1 MKKNRVSAMIAR
13 LLVPVLFGTLFS
25 SQTVTALAAEKPAA
39 EEYETIEISTA
50 KELIELSQQ
59 CSMDVWSRNK
69 RIVLQEDISLK
80 NSDYAP
86 IPTFGGIFD
95 GNGHTVSGL
104 ELTQSV
110 TPVGF
115 ISTVQ
120 EQGVVKNLKVSG
132 TIAPE
137 GEGTCAGGIAGENN
151 GLITGCSFSGNV
163 IGAGRVGGVAGVNAL
178 TGQIA
183 DCGSNGTIIGEKMTG
198 GIAGC
203 NLGSVIRCKNYAY
216 INTVSTDPSISL
228 EDIHFDFVFDVSRMT
243 SVDTGRAASDTGGIA
258 GYSRG
263 ILEECVNSAP
273 VGYPHIGYNAGGIA
287 GRSCGY
293 IRSCEN
299 AADIYGRKDVGG
311 IVGQMEP
318 YIRQNVTE
326 SALEKLDFQLDELN
340 VLLNRTL
347 DTADFS
353 VNIVTSRLNQVAG
366 YLDDAAEAAQNIHT
380 YGSVTST
387 VTLNRTLDT
396 ADFSV
401 NIVTSRLNQVAG
413 YLDDAAEAAQ
423 NIHTYGSVTSTVT
436 GSGSADGNGSV
447 TVKPSVSGNG
457 LTEENGHSG
466 SVNGN
471 ISASTQISI
480 TTQLNGL
487 SSAILGM
494 SGQMKL
500 LNGEVSGISGNLRE
514 DLKAVQNQIHAISDT
529 AMSLF
534 TVDDEEDMLVDSSE
548 TDVERMT
555 HGKALACENSGKVN
569 GDINVGGIAG
579 SMAMEYELDPEDD
592 ISSGLNG
599 MQRRKLELRA
609 VAESCVNTGEIIAKR
624 SYAGGICGRMELGLI
639 TQAENYGDV
648 ISESG
653 DYVGGIAGLTAS
665 TVRQC
670 AAKCTLSGDKYVGG
684 IVGSGVSEDLNGGTS
699 TVAGCAIAGLTASTV
714 RQCAAKCTLSGD
726 KYVGGI
732 VGSGVSEDLN
742 GGTST
747 VAGCAAMVEIAAC
760 EEYDGAVS
768 GVDAGDFTENYFVSD
783 ELAGINRRSYAGRA
797 EPVVYEELFQSAS
810 APDAFRRL
818 TLTFVADGKELK
830 KVPFAYGESFDG
842 DIFPELPRKEGHYAE
857 WDRSDLQNLHF
868 DTIVEAVY
876 TPYVS
881 ALANQEKRPDGRN
894 IFLVEGQFDEAA
906 QLVTAKVPGTPEAFG
921 IIPKNWADFLAK
933 SFTGTTVCREIT
945 EQWQLAIPE
954 DGVKN
959 HTIRY
964 LPPEET
970 DENFRICV
978 KEGQVWNEVSTETIG
993 SYLTFETAGNAVEIA
1008 VLSVVE
1014 VWWVWLIAA
1023 LLLLL
1028 LLAAAVRLL
1037 YKRAGRKKRE
1047 RLLAENAVKAA
1058 TEESENAAEAAATA
1072 GPENAAE
1079 ATATA
1084 GPEKEADAEPEAEK
1098 KERLRKKKRKWVICG
1113 IAAALLIAGTGG
1125 TVYFVLEKASAAAKA
1140 YESLKTY
1147 TEKKE
1152 LSMDLSVEGK
1162 IGEKRFDFS
1171 VYAERT
1177 DVEGQRITVVS
1188 RENRNLY
1195 YAEGAVFLENG
1206 KAYRLSPAFPDY
1218 SKLSELALEL
1228 YRHSELSEENGV
1240 YTIMA
1245 RQEDAKAILEMLM
1258 PFAADA
1264 LPDTNVITVKLIT
1277 ENGQASEICFA
1288 GRGTLK
1294 DEEKPPFDFSAN
1306 MKLHDRRQK
1315 KIQIPK
1321 AVADAVSEGRY
1332 ESTEVLSDALL
1343 QLADAWQ
1350 ALNEPDALGAKIVLE
1365 ADCGPIV
1372 LNESFDF
1379 YHWKNEGAPVNSLQ
1393 KNGYAVYFSDGA
1405 VCDSSGSV
1413 ITDSDRDTVEA
1424 AKLLDIA
1431 YEICM
1436 NARLE
1441 SSETAEG
1448 TIYSV
1453 ILDENGMKEVAYAI
1467 VPEAKN
1473 LDIGFTG
1480 GSIQVII
1487 RDGKLQN
1494 LLISCSGKLEVL
1506 LSEADVKIGA
1516 ELQFTGEEVTATI
1529 PQNVKDM
1536 LEQSGVQNGK
1546 E

>member
-151 GLITGCSFSGNV
+151 GLITGCSFFGNV

-203 NLGSVIRCKNYAY
+203 NLGSVIWCKNYAY

-387 VTLNRTLDT
+387 VT
-396 ADFSV
+396 
-401 NIVTSRLNQVAG
+401 
-413 YLDDAAEAAQ
+413 
-423 NIHTYGSVTSTVT
+423 

-466 SVNGN
+466 PVNGN

-699 TVAGCAIAGLTASTV
+699 TVAGCA
-714 RQCAAKCTLSGD
+714 
-726 KYVGGI
+726 
-732 VGSGVSEDLN
+732 
-742 GGTST
+742 
-747 VAGCAAMVEIAAC
+747 AMVEIAAC
-760 EEYDGAVS
+760 EEYGGAVS
-768 GVDAGDFTENYFVSD
+768 GVDSGNFTENYFVSD

-810 APDAFRRL
+810 APDAFRQL

-1058 TEESENAAEAAATA
+1058 TAESENAAEAAATA

-1195 YAEGAVFLENG
+1195 YADGAVFLENG

-1245 RQEDAKAILEMLM
+1245 RQEDAKVILEMLM

-1277 ENGQASEICFA
+1277 ENRQASEICFA

-1294 DEEKPPFDFSAN
+1294 DEEKTPFDFSAN

-1441 SSETAEG
+1441 SSETVEG